1 MHSKECP
8 EEWGR
13 GRDVSQKD
21 KHIYFHNSPFISAFS
36 EYIDWS
42 DKFLTSESELA
53 IKVQYSTVLILDC
66 N

>member
-21 KHIYFHNSPFISAFS
+21 KHVYFHNSPVISAF
-36 EYIDWS
+36 
-42 DKFLTSESELA
+42 SESELA
-53 IKVQYSTVLILDC
+53 IKVQHSTYFGQKLASKDC
-66 N
+66 